1 MQNLIRKLPIDIIQY
16 IIPYT
21 YNLQNKKLL
30 DDIINYKNTR
40 TKIDEIYYDYWINL
54 VESEEPNDK
63 YWMINNIFA
72 YANDYKPT
80 MNGYVEKF
88 YGIFYRN
95 PRLHN
100 IKEVNKYVEELEK
113 KSVITQINVFWG
125 LLTPTER
132 NDIINDF
139 PQRPFFSTIFQ

>member
-1 MQNLIRKLPIDIIQY
+1 MQNLIRKLPIEIVQK

-21 YNLQNKKLL
+21 YNLQNKDLL
-30 DDIINYKNTR
+30 EDIVNYKNTR
-40 TKIDEIYYDYWINL
+40 NIIDKIYYEYWINL

-72 YANDYKPT
+72 YTNDYKPT

-88 YGIFYRN
+88 YRIFYRN
-95 PRLHN
+95 PQLHN
-100 IKEVNKYVEELEK
+100 ISEVNEYLEK
-113 KSVITQINVFWG
+113 LELKPVITQINVFWG
-125 LLTPTER
+125 LLTPIER

-139 PQRPFFSTIFQ
+139 PQIPFFSTVFQ